1 MLVANYYATFTNK
14 EEDMSR
20 IGKNPV
26 AIPQGVTIDVKDNV
40 ITVKGKLGEL
50 SQEFSNVEITV
61 EEGNVTVNRNS
72 DSKDD
77 RAKHG
82 LYRSLVKNMI
92 EGVSKGWTKEL
103 ELVGVGYRATNQGQK
118 LDMALGFSH
127 NIIMDIASEVKVET
141 VSEKGKNPI
150 IKLTSHDK
158 QLVGQV
164 AAKIRSFRK
173 PEPYKGKGIK
183 FVGEQ
188 IRRKA
193 GKSA

>member
-1 MLVANYYATFTNK
+1 
-14 EEDMSR
+14 MSR

-26 AIPQGVTIDVKDNV
+26 AIPAGVTVEIKDNV

-50 SQEFSNVEITV
+50 TQEFSD
-61 EEGNVTVNRNS
+61 VTVKIEDDNVIVERSS
-72 DSKDD
+72 DFKDH

-82 LYRSLVKNMI
+82 LYRSLVNNMI
-92 EGVSKGWTKEL
+92 EGVSNGWGKEL
-103 ELVGVGYRATNQGQK
+103 ELVGVGYRASNQGQK
-118 LDMALGFSH
+118 LELALGFSH
-127 NIIMDIASEVKVET
+127 NIVLNIAPEVKVET
-141 VSEKGKNPI
+141 ISDKGKNPI
-150 IKLTSHDK
+150 IKLTSFDK

-164 AAKIRSFRK
+164 AAKIRAFRR
-173 PEPYKGKGIK
+173 PEPYKGKGVK